1 MLPASSAEINIIKKL
16 PHKNVQELYFSSENR
31 DLFVSTHFQH
41 IYFSIVQEAIFTP
54 WKTFLGQSGKL
65 NTVQTNYLVA

>member
-41 IYFSIVQEAIFTP
+41 IYFSVVQEAVFAT
-54 WKTFLGQSGKL
+54 W
-65 NTVQTNYLVA
+65 